1 ASDCGSSSPATFPT
15 RYNSRA
21 MPRPNA
27 RSANRSGRRPAP
39 GTATCGCRSQNRH
52 PHPRPNRCRSSSLWP
67 PQNQAIFPRDRS
79 RHARRPRRRRRPA
92 RARTPRC
99 PGHRLPLP
107 RRCARSG
114 EDRAQAARRHALP
127 DALLPHRPAPH
138 GRGEPA
144 GIRRGHEG
152 DDRASR
158 HRRGAGGGLPARP
171 RVVPGRTR
179 RDRVARH
186 RLHRRRHA
194 RTRQVPARADR
205 ALPGEGAGRQP
216 ARRRIRRTR
225 RRCRPAWHGD
235 PRRLAHLRRAARR
248 RAVRVAGIDCGTNS
262 IRLLIAD
269 IAEDGSLTDV
279 TRLMKVVRL
288 GQGVDAT
295 GRLAP
300 EAIERTRVALVEYA
314 DLIRETGATA
324 VRMVATSA
332 TRDASNREDFFAM
345 TREVLGAVIPG
356 AEAEV
361 ITGDEEARLSFA
373 GAVGELDSAR
383 GPFVVVDL
391 GGGSTEVVLGDADGV
406 HAAYSTDIGCVRL
419 TERCLHDDPP
429 TAEQVAAA
437 REVAADKIREAL
449 EQVPV
454 EQAHTWV
461 GVAGT
466 MTTLAALALELDEY
480 DSEKI
485 HLSSVPF
492 DRLRE
497 VCDGLVAATREKRA
511 ALGPMHPGRVDV
523 IGGGSIITTVL
534 AEELGRRAGITEL
547 VVSEHD
553 ILDGIALSV
562 AR

>member
-1 ASDCGSSSPATFPT
+1 
-15 RYNSRA
+15 
-21 MPRPNA
+21 M
-27 RSANRSGRRPAP
+27 
-39 GTATCGCRSQNRH
+39 
-52 PHPRPNRCRSSSLWP
+52 
-67 PQNQAIFPRDRS
+67 
-79 RHARRPRRRRRPA
+79 
-92 RARTPRC
+92 
-99 PGHRLPLP
+99 
-107 RRCARSG
+107 
-114 EDRAQAARRHALP
+114 
-127 DALLPHRPAPH
+127 
-138 GRGEPA
+138 
-144 GIRRGHEG
+144 
-152 DDRASR
+152 
-158 HRRGAGGGLPARP
+158 
-171 RVVPGRTR
+171 
-179 RDRVARH
+179 
-186 RLHRRRHA
+186 
-194 RTRQVPARADR
+194 
-205 ALPGEGAGRQP
+205 
-216 ARRRIRRTR
+216 
-225 RRCRPAWHGD
+225 
-235 PRRLAHLRRAARR
+235 
-248 RAVRVAGIDCGTNS
+248 RVAGIDCGTNS

-269 IAEDGSLTDV
+269 IGHGGRLTDV

-314 DLIRETGATA
+314 ALIREAGATA

-373 GAVGELDSAR
+373 GAVGELDSTR

-437 REVAADKIREAL
+437 RAVAEDKIREAL
-449 EQVPV
+449 ERVPV
-454 EQAHTWV
+454 EQARTWV

-523 IGGGSIITTVL
+523 IGGGSIITAVL

-562 AR
+562 AG